1 MLLEKKKKTNTTTTS
16 ELEDEYGVGGTF
28 KSKESEL
35 DSVNLAS

>member
-16 ELEDEYGVGGTF
+16 ELQDECGVGSIF
-28 KSKESEL
+28 KIKESEL